1 MPTGGETLYPGR
13 ASVNF
18 WPVPPVCGDSAQPL
32 PLNPRQRKRHLGSLR
47 RRTDPAPAP
56 VSAQWRDAP
65 TPGTLSFNSPTS
77 PPFEG
82 TQSGSVA

>member
-1 MPTGGETLYPGR
+1 MPTGSEILFLGPTL
-13 ASVNF
+13 VNF

-32 PLNPRQRKRHLGSLR
+32 PLNPRQRKRHLGALR
-47 RRTDPAPAP
+47 RRSYPAATP
-56 VSAQWRDAP
+56 VSAQWRDAT
-65 TPGTLSFNSPTS
+65 TPGTLFFNSPTP